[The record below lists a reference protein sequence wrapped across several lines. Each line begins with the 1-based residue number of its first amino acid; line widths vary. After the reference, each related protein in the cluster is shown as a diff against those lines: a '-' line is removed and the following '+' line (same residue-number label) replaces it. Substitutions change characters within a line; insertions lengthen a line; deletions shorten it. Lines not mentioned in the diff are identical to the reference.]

1 LETFDWGRTSRFGE
15 RLMVDKFEELD
26 CWIVARELTNAVYS
40 VTEGK
45 ACGRD
50 FGFVDQMRRAA
61 LSVMNNIAE
70 GFERDTNKD
79 FVKFLFIARASAGEV
94 RSMTYVG
101 LDQNYF
107 DQSTFE
113 QLQALS
119 RRCSQLCWG
128 MIRYLRKHLDWK
140 SKVSL
145 ALFLLMFPIVHRTV

>member
-1 LETFDWGRTSRFGE
+1 
-15 RLMVDKFEELD
+15 MVDKFEELD
-26 CWIVARELTNAVYS
+26 CWTVARELVNAVYA
-40 VTEGK
+40 TTADK

-50 FGFVDQMRRAA
+50 YAFVDQMRRAA

-70 GFERDTNKD
+70 GFEQDTNKD

-101 LDQNYF
+101 LDQKYF
-107 DQSTFE
+107 DREAFDE
-113 QLQALS
+113 LQTLS

-128 MIRYLRKHLDWK
+128 MIKHLRKHLDWK

-145 ALFLLMFPIVHRTV
+145 LVFLFILPLAHKL

>member
-1 LETFDWGRTSRFGE
+1 M
-15 RLMVDKFEELD
+15 MVDKFEDLD
-26 CWIVARELTNAVYS
+26 SWKVARELVNAAYA
-40 VTEGK
+40 VTAGE

-50 FGFVDQMRRAA
+50 YAFIDQIRRAA

-101 LDQNYF
+101 LDQKYF
-107 DQSTFE
+107 NREAFE
-113 QLQALS
+113 ELQTLS

-128 MIRYLRKHLDWK
+128 TIKYLRKHLDWR

-145 ALFLLMFPIVHRTV
+145 LAFLLILPLVHKI